1 MSVTMSSATVT
12 DDARQELRS
21 KNVEIPSGGV
31 QLGANVVANNPEGKV
46 GVTDTLVGNFTN
58 ACTRYITEVDA
69 IINEIEEIDSSG
81 AFKGPSL
88 QNALSNFIVS
98 IKKVAKDFTYK
109 LDTAEKEIIASVGT
123 AYQTQDS
130 DIASDLKA
138 DSNSIVS

>member
-58 ACTRYITEVDA
+58 ACTSYITEVDA